1 MMLYSVFV
9 VALLVGFILV
19 CLMPVV
25 QNNGKDAV

>member
-19 CLMPVV
+19 CLAPI
-25 QNNGKDAV
+25 QNNGESAAK

>member
-25 QNNGKDAV
+25 QKDGESAA